1 MSSVEVRDKDAATEY
16 FVSTCSHVN
25 ASDETDAIAKRRVK
39 WFRNMHEKGL
49 RVKVALLNEK
59 QIGFLYVM
67 PIEICPWG
75 PLGKDLMVIPCLVV
89 LDKEKNQGAGSAL
102 VAEAEEEARH
112 QGKKG
117 IVTTGYYSDFWFMP
131 APFFERLGFSVVGD
145 IRKVTAEGQEEY
157 LNKEALLW
165 KVSDSSARAPES
177 LKPNYRFKPV
187 SGKVVVD
194 LFWNTFCA
202 TSNGEAQ
209 RVREVAAEFGDSV
222 VLNEYPA
229 DDPAIFHQYQM
240 SRGIFVNG
248 KEIGWG
254 YEAPRDGIRKAI
266 SEAVGKNKP

>member
-1 MSSVEVRDKDAATEY
+1 MPKIETRNMDLTTEY
-16 FVSTCSHVN
+16 FVGTCSHVDE
-25 ASDETDAIAKRRVK
+25 SDETDAVAKRRIK
-39 WFRNMHEKGL
+39 WFRDMHKRGL
-49 RVKVALLNEK
+49 RVKVALLDEK

-75 PLGKDLMVIPCLVV
+75 PLGEDLMVIPCLVV

-102 VAEAEEEARH
+102 VTEAEEEARR

-145 IRKVTAEGQEEY
+145 IRKVTSEGQEEY

-165 KVSDSSARAPES
+165 KVFDSSARPPEF

-187 SGKVVVD
+187 PRFLKPNYRFKPVPSRVVVD

-209 RVREVAAEFGDSV
+209 RVREVTIEFGRLGRAQR
-222 VLNEYPA
+222 VLC
-229 DDPAIFHQYQM
+229 
-240 SRGIFVNG
+240 
-248 KEIGWG
+248 
-254 YEAPRDGIRKAI
+254 
-266 SEAVGKNKP
+266 

>member
-1 MSSVEVRDKDAATEY
+1 MSAVQIHNMDGTTEY
-16 FVSTCSHVN
+16 FVGTCSHVN
-25 ASDETDAIAKRRVK
+25 ESDETDAVAKRRIT
-39 WFRNMHEKGL
+39 WFRKTHEKGL
-49 RVKVALLNEK
+49 RVKVATLGEK

-75 PLGKDLMVIPCLVV
+75 PLGEDLMVIPCLVV
-89 LDKEKNQGAGSAL
+89 LDKEKTQGAGSAL
-102 VAEAEEEARH
+102 VAEAEEEARR

-117 IVTTGYYSDFWFMP
+117 IVTTVYYSDFWFMP

-157 LNKEALLW
+157 LNKETLLW
-165 KVSDSSARAPES
+165 KVFDSAARAPQF
-177 LKPNYRFKPV
+177 LKSSYRFQPV
-187 SGKVVVD
+187 PGRVVVD

-209 RVREVAAEFGDSV
+209 RVREVTAEFGDSV
-222 VLNEYPA
+222 VLNEYPS
-229 DDPAIFHQYQM
+229 DDPAILRKYQLP
-240 SRGIFVNG
+240 RGIFING

-266 SEAVGKNKP
+266 SEAVGKSKS

>member
-1 MSSVEVRDKDAATEY
+1 MPTIQVRDMDATTEY
-16 FVSTCSHVN
+16 FVATCTHVN
-25 ASDETDAIAKRRVK
+25 ESDETDAVARRRVR
-39 WFRNMHEKGL
+39 WFRDMHNKGS
-49 RVKVALLNEK
+49 RVKVALLDEK

-67 PIEICPWG
+67 PIEMCPWG
-75 PLGKDLMVIPCLVV
+75 PLGVDLMVIPCLVV

-102 VAEAEEEARH
+102 VAAAEEEARR

-117 IVTTGYYSDFWFMP
+117 IVTTGFYSDFWFMP
-131 APFFERLGFSVVGD
+131 APFFEKLGFSVAGD

-165 KVSDSSARAPES
+165 KAFDSTAQPPQF
-177 LKPNYRFKPV
+177 LKPSYRFQPV
-187 SGKVVVD
+187 PGKVVVD

-222 VLNEYPA
+222 VLNEYSA
-229 DDPAIFHQYQM
+229 DDPATFQQHQM

-248 KEIGWG
+248 KEVGWG

-266 SEAVGKNKP
+266 SDAVGKNKP

>member
-1 MSSVEVRDKDAATEY
+1 MPKIETRNMDLTTEY
-16 FVSTCSHVN
+16 FVGTCSHVDE
-25 ASDETDAIAKRRVK
+25 SDETDAVAKRRIK
-39 WFRNMHEKGL
+39 WFRDMHKRGL
-49 RVKVALLNEK
+49 RVKVALLDEK

-75 PLGKDLMVIPCLVV
+75 PLGEDLMVIPCLVV

-102 VAEAEEEARH
+102 VAEVEEEARR

-165 KVSDSSARAPES
+165 KVFDSSARPPES

-187 SGKVVVD
+187 PGRVVVD

-209 RVREVAAEFGDSV
+209 RVREVAVEFGDSV
-222 VLNEYPA
+222 VLNEYSA
-229 DDPAIFHQYQM
+229 DDPAIFRQYQLP
-240 SRGIFVNG
+240 RGIFVNG
-248 KEIGWG
+248 REIGWG
-254 YEAPRDGIRKAI
+254 YEAPKDGIRKAI
-266 SEAVGKNKP
+266 SETVGKSKS